1 MISALFAAALAGGQ
15 MNESFTKESKIS
27 DVVRDAAFGD
37 YGRLLFPTH
46 KGYFSDNTARAAN
59 LIA

>member
-1 MISALFAAALAGGQ
+1 

-27 DVVRDAAFGD
+27 DIVRDAAFGD

-46 KGYFSDNTARAAN
+46 KGYFSGNTARAAN